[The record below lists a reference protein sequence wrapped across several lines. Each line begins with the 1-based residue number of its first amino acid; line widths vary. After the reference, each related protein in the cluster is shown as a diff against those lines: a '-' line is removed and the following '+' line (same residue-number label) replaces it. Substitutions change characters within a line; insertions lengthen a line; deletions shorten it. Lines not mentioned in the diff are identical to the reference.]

1 MILYSLA
8 YTIKMSKKGSH
19 QIKDYFD
26 FVVPPLEGFWWQDGV
41 KGIDYAHKERFNFI
55 SCIRMPEFVTDEVLA
70 WAKKE
75 AAIKKGLDFSPV
87 KLLVL
92 TEGKCVCIMVV
103 MMMSLLLSL
112 RCINS
117 LLKMIWDQTFQISVV
132 IMKSIYQILNVQS
145 QKI

>member
-1 MILYSLA
+1 
-8 YTIKMSKKGSH
+8 MSKKGSH

-41 KGIDYAHKERFNFI
+41 KDIDYAHKERFNFI

-103 MMMSLLLSL
+103 MMMSLLLSP
-112 RCINS
+112 
-117 LLKMIWDQTFQISVV
+117 KMTFN
-132 IMKSIYQILNVQS
+132 LH
-145 QKI
+145 

>member
-1 MILYSLA
+1 MFHRCNILLFKVKAIQIKRAENTSMILYSLA

-117 LLKMIWDQTFQISVV
+117 LLKMIWD
-132 IMKSIYQILNVQS
+132 
-145 QKI
+145 

>member
-41 KGIDYAHKERFNFI
+41 KDIDYAHKERFNFI

>member
-1 MILYSLA
+1 MFHRCNILLFKVKAIQIKRAENTSMILYSLA

-41 KGIDYAHKERFNFI
+41 KDIDYAHKERFNFI

-103 MMMSLLLSL
+103 MMMNLLLSL

-117 LLKMIWDQTFQISVV
+117 LLKMIWD
-132 IMKSIYQILNVQS
+132 
-145 QKI
+145 

>member
-1 MILYSLA
+1 MTSW
-8 YTIKMSKKGSH
+8 
-19 QIKDYFD
+19 
-26 FVVPPLEGFWWQDGV
+26 VPPLEGFWWQDGV

-92 TEGKCVCIMVV
+92 MVV

-117 LLKMIWDQTFQISVV
+117 LLKMIWD
-132 IMKSIYQILNVQS
+132 
-145 QKI
+145 

>member
-55 SCIRMPEFVTDEVLA
+55 SCVRMPKFVTDEVLA

-92 TEGKCVCIMVV
+92 TEGNAYKLCIMVV

-117 LLKMIWDQTFQISVV
+117 LLKMIWD
-132 IMKSIYQILNVQS
+132 
-145 QKI
+145 

>member
-103 MMMSLLLSL
+103 MMISLLLSL

>member
-1 MILYSLA
+1 
-8 YTIKMSKKGSH
+8 MSKKGSH

-117 LLKMIWDQTFQISVV
+117 LLKMIWD
-132 IMKSIYQILNVQS
+132 
-145 QKI
+145 